1 MDLGLNGQ
9 VAFVGGASKG
19 LGRAT
24 ALALAEEG
32 MRLSLVAR
40 DATTLEETAALARDA
55 GAPQVISWTGDLTD
69 SELLRSAV
77 RRTCEQLGTIDCLVN
92 NVGGP
97 ETGIVVNGFLDFDD
111 DAWHRAFDTV
121 TLIAVRTC
129 REVIPVMLA
138 NRRGSIVN
146 VLGSAVRG
154 HIPSMGQH
162 ESQKAAMAHITK
174 SLAKEFAPAIRVNA
188 VLPGAMTDATHRK
201 NVLEPALAARG
212 ITEAEYVAEMNQR
225 YYELTWSQRLGETRE
240 VANVIAFL
248 LSDRAGYVSGAWV
261 NVDGGTG
268 PG

>member
-1 MDLGLNGQ
+1 MDLGLDGQ

-24 ALALAEEG
+24 ALVLAREG
-32 MRLSLVAR
+32 MRLSLAAR
-40 DATTLEETAALARDA
+40 DSNALEETAALAREA
-55 GAPQVISWTGDLTD
+55 GAPEVLTWRVDLTD
-69 SELLRSAV
+69 RDRLRFAIGG
-77 RRTCEQLGTIDCLVN
+77 TCEQLGTIDCLVN

-97 ETGIVVNGFLDFDD
+97 ERGLAANGFLDFDD
-111 DAWHRAFDTV
+111 DVWYRAFDTV

-162 ESQKAAMAHITK
+162 ESQKAAMAHVTK
-174 SLAKEFAPAIRVNA
+174 SLAKEFAPTIRVNA
-188 VLPGAMTDATHRK
+188 VLPGAMTDEQHRRK
-201 NVLEPALAARG
+201 VLEPALAERG
-212 ITEAEYVAEMNQR
+212 ISEAELVADMNQR
-225 YYELTWSQRLGETRE
+225 MYELTWSQRYGETGE

-248 LSDRAGYVSGAWV
+248 LSEKASYVSGAWV
-261 NVDGGTG
+261 NVDGGSG